1 MKAQTLNTVLFW
13 SAVVIATVLVIIYS
27 PVV

>member
-1 MKAQTLNTVLFW
+1 MKTQTLNTVLFW
-13 SAVVIATVLVIIYS
+13 SAVVIATALVIIYS